1 MDWDTEFL
9 FSKYN
14 IKQSSNNLDYQGQG
28 DDGFTEKHRQ
38 CWHKHIS
45 HIKHSRTVHKYMH
58 NTLMVSAHLSKW
70 QGWSSGGKRD
80 VTHIPSDVE
89 SISHD
94 HLPKSE
100 ITTRP
105 PVSREPGIG
114 LGNRREMGKD
124 PETQRGVKGGKW
136 EKRKKGINNAVCFT
150 PHRLASL
157 FFH

>member
-1 MDWDTEFL
+1 MLATYSIVIRPMGMDWYTEFL

-28 DDGFTEKHRQ
+28 DDGFTQKHRQ

-124 PETQRGVKGGKW
+124 PETQRGVKGGK
-136 EKRKKGINNAVCFT
+136 
-150 PHRLASL
+150 
-157 FFH
+157 